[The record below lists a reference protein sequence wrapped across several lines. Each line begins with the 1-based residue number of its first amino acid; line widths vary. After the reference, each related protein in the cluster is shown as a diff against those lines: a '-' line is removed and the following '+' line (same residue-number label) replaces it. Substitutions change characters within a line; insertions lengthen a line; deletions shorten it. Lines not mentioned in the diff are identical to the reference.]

1 MNLKIQGIYM
11 ILNII
16 NNKCYIGSSK
26 DIEIRKRQHTKELR
40 KGEHH
45 SAHLQASWDRYGED
59 KFVFIPLEEVADR
72 DELHVR
78 ELHWMELKKSLNGKF
93 GYNLGIP
100 KATDGMDIR
109 PETRLKLQE
118 ATYNQYYSEN
128 PAMSLE
134 DFMSGKRAKDL
145 VELKGN
151 DHLKKRIFVFDNK
164 TGERVKE
171 YPSITALI
179 EEMGRGPERV
189 LSKLNLSHKGLIYIR
204 EEDFD
209 ENTVYKKHYKE
220 RPAYIPKGPFNGHKV
235 ETYDLTTLETVQE
248 YINKKALADSYN
260 TTIKYLNKV
269 FEGSKKSFR
278 GLGVRYSKSKSRLLS

>member
-1 MNLKIQGIYM
+1 M
-11 ILNII
+11 ILNLV
-16 NNKCYIGSSK
+16 NNKCYVGSSK
-26 DIEIRKRQHTKELR
+26 NIKSRKYQHTKELR
-40 KGEHH
+40 DGVHH
-45 SAHLQASWDRYGED
+45 NSHLQASWNRYGED
-59 KFVFIPLEEVADR
+59 KFLFTVLEKVINRAD
-72 DELHVR
+72 LHDR
-78 ELHWMELKKSLNGKF
+78 ELYWMQVKQSLDREF
-93 GYNLGIP
+93 GYNLGMP
-100 KATDGMDIR
+100 KLADGMDIR
-109 PETRLKLQE
+109 PETKLKLQE
-118 ATYNQYYSEN
+118 ASYRQHYGKNNLISF
-128 PAMSLE
+128 E

-145 VELKGN
+145 KELKGN

-220 RPAYIPKGPFNGHKV
+220 RPAYITKGPFNGHKV